1 MFSKRSFVRESGSC
15 NFSNAKNVLRPC
27 LRLSAATAAAVVLL
41 SGTPA
46 WAAVHTVVPGESL
59 WSISRLYGT
68 TVEEL
73 QAVNNLKGDLLMPG
87 QKLTVPEKVVSAPAA
102 AATATAQKA
111 PAPAPKAPAPQ
122 VRHTVQDGETLH
134 GIGQKYSV
142 SPEAI
147 MAANKLQSDL
157 IHPGQVLVIP
167 VVDSAKDKRVTAEL
181 SRGGTDRG
189 DSEMLLSFATS
200 PWGGLIATEHPAPA
214 PSTVPGLPPTSSAS
228 GATAC
233 PTTPPVKPPLASPS
247 AAMLW
252 NPGTWCFSATTAVAT
267 SGTWG
272 STWAAT
278 ASSTPP
284 PQAASSTPPWP
295 KRTTATTTRAPG
307 DCFRLVVPAPPVR
320 FVGIEKGPKAGSFS
334 CCLPNIR
341 LVPPIPG
348 TTFHPPINVQR
359 TPPGSRDRCACRWWL
374 RSRR

>member
-73 QAVNNLKGDLLMPG
+73 QAANNLKGDLLMPG

-200 PWGGLIATEHPAPA
+200 LLGRPYRYG
-214 PSTVPGLPPTSSAS
+214 AS
-228 GATAC
+228 G
-233 PTTPPVKPPLASPS
+233 PS
-247 AAMLW
+247 AFDCSGFTAYV
-252 NPGTWCFSATTAVAT
+252 FSQ
-267 SGTWG
+267 WG
-272 STWAAT
+272 HSLPHNAAG
-278 ASSTPP
+278 
-284 PQAASSTPPWP
+284 QAAFGQPVG
-295 KRTTATTTRAPG
+295 RDALEPG
-307 DCFRLVVPAPPVR
+307 DLV
-320 FVGIEKGPKAGSFS
+320 FFGYY
-334 CCLPNIR
+334 
-341 LVPPIPG
+341 
-348 TTFHPPINVQR
+348 
-359 TPPGSRDRCACRWWL
+359 GSRDIRHVGIYVGGNRFIHASTSGGVKYSSL
-374 RSRR
+374 AEAYYSNNYKGARRLL